1 MPATTWPVVH
11 LCSSTSPSIHGKNHL
26 VALDNW
32 FTSSRTHSW
41 LAQHGFQGVGTV
53 GPNKLSLVTPKRPLG
68 FPSGGIFK
76 KAATRNKGAYLVHKG
91 RLLSGDGRGH
101 DCYVTAWQDRHPVHV
116 LSTYPPTLGSCR
128 RKVKVNGQFVEG
140 DWPRPSVVHHYN
152 KTMGGTDLHDQRV
165 AYYRSCVKSK
175 RWQVRLLTDMFASL
189 LQNAFV
195 LFKGYNDMPK
205 NYDSRV
211 FIEAF
216 LKEVAEFAN
225 GPDAAEI
232 SDSDA
237 DAPVERNAHKRDW
250 WVSGAG
256 ALFRMKGRDHW
267 PQHATN
273 TCYTKDDKTEQKF
286 DLRRYC
292 MYSRLC
298 GRVLTYCTKCM
309 VPLCLAHFESF
320 HTHSADQFPHA

>member
-1 MPATTWPVVH
+1 M
-11 LCSSTSPSIHGKNHL
+11 
-26 VALDNW
+26 
-32 FTSSRTHSW
+32 
-41 LAQHGFQGVGTV
+41 
-53 GPNKLSLVTPKRPLG
+53 
-68 FPSGGIFK
+68 
-76 KAATRNKGAYLVHKG
+76 
-91 RLLSGDGRGH
+91 
-101 DCYVTAWQDRHPVHV
+101 
-116 LSTYPPTLGSCR
+116 
-128 RKVKVNGQFVEG
+128 
-140 DWPRPSVVHHYN
+140 
-152 KTMGGTDLHDQRV
+152 
-165 AYYRSCVKSK
+165 
-175 RWQVRLLTDMFASL
+175 RLLTDMFASL
-189 LQNAFV
+189 LQNAFL